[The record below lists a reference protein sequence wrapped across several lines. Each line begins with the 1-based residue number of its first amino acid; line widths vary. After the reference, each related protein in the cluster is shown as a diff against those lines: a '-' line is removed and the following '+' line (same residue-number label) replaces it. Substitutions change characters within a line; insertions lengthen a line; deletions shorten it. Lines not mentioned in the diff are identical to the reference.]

1 MQIFALIDTAYQNM
15 ILFPEKEEMAMK
27 KPQLKFWYPII
38 GLIIIGAIDTINWGL
53 KLPVSATF
61 LIADLVDWASGVCLI
76 ILLYIII
83 RNIVR
88 AIKSLIARRSSGEAE
103 ELERQRE
110 AERREIDM
118 VRKSNDILLHL
129 IQDEHREEDR

>member
-1 MQIFALIDTAYQNM
+1 
-15 ILFPEKEEMAMK
+15 MK
-27 KPQLKFWYPII
+27 GPKLKFWHLIA
-38 GLIIIGAIDTINWGL
+38 GFIIIGAVDTLNWSL
-53 KLPVSATF
+53 KLPVSTKF
-61 LIADLVDWASGVCLI
+61 LIADLIDWASGICLLL
-76 ILLYIII
+76 LLYIIL

-88 AIKSLIARRSSGEAE
+88 AIKGLIARRSSGEAE

-129 IQDEHREEDR
+129 IQDEHREEGDR

>member
-88 AIKSLIARRSSGEAE
+88 AIKSLIARRSSREAE

>member
-1 MQIFALIDTAYQNM
+1 
-15 ILFPEKEEMAMK
+15 MK
-27 KPQLKFWYPII
+27 GPKLKFWHLIA
-38 GLIIIGAIDTINWGL
+38 GFIIIGAVDTLNWSL
-53 KLPVSATF
+53 KLPVSTKF
-61 LIADLVDWASGVCLI
+61 LIADLIDRASGICLLL
-76 ILLYIII
+76 LLYIII

-88 AIKSLIARRSSGEAE
+88 AVKGLIARRSSGEAE

-129 IQDEHREEDR
+129 IQDEHREEGDR

>member
-1 MQIFALIDTAYQNM
+1 MQKLQLRFWHPIAGNIFFLILYAINENLVTSIAIKALINDLTELGITICQ
-15 ILFPEKEEMAMK
+15 IL
-27 KPQLKFWYPII
+27 
-38 GLIIIGAIDTINWGL
+38 
-53 KLPVSATF
+53 
-61 LIADLVDWASGVCLI
+61 
-76 ILLYIII
+76 LLYIII

-88 AIKSLIARRSSGEAE
+88 AVKGLIARRSSGEAE

-129 IQDEHREEDR
+129 IQDEHREEGDR

>member
-1 MQIFALIDTAYQNM
+1 
-15 ILFPEKEEMAMK
+15 MK
-27 KPQLKFWYPII
+27 KIQLRLWHPVAGFLFVKMLEIVNNNLFTGTESWFLFYE
-38 GLIIIGAIDTINWGL
+38 LIEWLLGICIL
-53 KLPVSATF
+53 L
-61 LIADLVDWASGVCLI
+61 
-76 ILLYIII
+76 LLYIII

-88 AIKSLIARRSSGEAE
+88 AVKGLIARRSSGEAE

-129 IQDEHREEDR
+129 IQDEHREEGDR

>member
-1 MQIFALIDTAYQNM
+1 
-15 ILFPEKEEMAMK
+15 MK
-27 KPQLKFWYPII
+27 GPKLKFWHLIA
-38 GLIIIGAIDTINWGL
+38 GFIIIGAVDTLNWSL
-53 KLPVSATF
+53 KLPVSTKF
-61 LIADLVDWASGVCLI
+61 LIDWASGICLLL
-76 ILLYIII
+76 LLYIII

-88 AIKSLIARRSSGEAE
+88 AIKGLIARRSSGEAE

-129 IQDEHREEDR
+129 IQDEHREEGDR

>member
-1 MQIFALIDTAYQNM
+1 MKNTVIALWIATIF
-15 ILFPEKEEMAMK
+15 LF
-27 KPQLKFWYPII
+27 LI
-38 GLIIIGAIDTINWGL
+38 GLWPIALLCLLIAI
-53 KLPVSATF
+53 SAT
-61 LIADLVDWASGVCLI
+61 ISEKAKAQ
-76 ILLYIII
+76 
-83 RNIVR
+83 
-88 AIKSLIARRSSGEAE
+88 RSSGEAE